1 MTTSSQAWTITT
13 SSTFAARGTMRWL
26 APEYVLTSEIPN
38 HPSRDVYA
46 FGCTMLET
54 RIFQQIFTQK
64 PPFSDHKNEAA
75 VLLHLV
81 GGGRPVR
88 PKDIWYPDAIWDL
101 TTLCWAQNFEER
113 PSADQISKTLNE
125 QCLVPPPMDDHD
137 NADIL
142 FQLVVAYERQ
152 TRRAFCRAG
161 QN

>member
-64 PPFSDHKNEAA
+64 PPFSDHKTKRQSCYT
-75 VLLHLV
+75 LV

-101 TTLCWAQNFEER
+101 TTLCWAQTSKNVR
-113 PSADQISKTLNE
+113 RQIKYQKL
-125 QCLVPPPMDDHD
+125 
-137 NADIL
+137 
-142 FQLVVAYERQ
+142 
-152 TRRAFCRAG
+152 
-161 QN
+161 